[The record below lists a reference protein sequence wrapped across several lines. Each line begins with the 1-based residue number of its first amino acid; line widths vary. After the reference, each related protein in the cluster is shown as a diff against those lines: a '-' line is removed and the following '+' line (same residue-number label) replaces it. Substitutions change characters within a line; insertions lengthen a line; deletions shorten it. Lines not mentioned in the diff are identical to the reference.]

1 MFTATV
7 TRPATL
13 LRISRSDLVDLLV
26 DSPELAV
33 ALLRGLAHRVDTL
46 LARAPAYS
54 PLGGGEV

>member
-1 MFTATV
+1 
-7 TRPATL
+7 
-13 LRISRSDLVDLLV
+13 VDLLV

-54 PLGGGEV
+54 PLGEA